1 MEGLVNPQK
10 IETHRGFSR
19 NRDLTGKDG
28 WFNRLTSKMMVCS
41 GKMKGQVLGYNPRW
55 AMGALVQPHVF
66 HSFSIDWDIRIYRKV
81 LMFARN
87 RWNSMCDC
95 NRLCCFG
102 ASFLQTA
109 SMHILMLL
117 ASNFFLRLPT
127 EITFWTKYEPIWT
140 LFLLSHKY
148 EFPHWSI
155 MSSFWGYC
163 LNWLSWFRPC
173 RVCSVHRKRLRSSRP
188 RTGWA
193 PILTE
198 TSGSRSWVSQGRPQ
212 VVAIFL
218 TSSQDHPY

>member
-1 MEGLVNPQK
+1 MG
-10 IETHRGFSR
+10 IY
-19 NRDLTGKDG
+19 
-28 WFNRLTSKMMVCS
+28 
-41 GKMKGQVLGYNPRW
+41 GYIAR
-55 AMGALVQPHVF
+55 
-66 HSFSIDWDIRIYRKV
+66 V

-95 NRLCCFG
+95 NRLRCFG

-109 SMHILMLL
+109 NMHILMLL
-117 ASNFFLRLPT
+117 ASSCVFTLAYRNHLLNQ
-127 EITFWTKYEPIWT
+127 IWT

-155 MSSFWGYC
+155 MRSFWGYC

-212 VVAIFL
+212 VVAIFR
-218 TSSQDHPY
+218 TSSLGGSSQKTMVSRFSYGGVLAFSEGKDGILEANEAKWRPSW

>member
-1 MEGLVNPQK
+1 MG
-10 IETHRGFSR
+10 HGCFSTTSCFSFFFYR
-19 NRDLTGKDG
+19 WGYTDISQGSWCLPEIDG
-28 WFNRLTSKMMVCS
+28 IPCVTAIGCVASVRVSCKPPTCTYWCCLRL
-41 GKMKGQVLGYNPRW
+41 
-55 AMGALVQPHVF
+55 
-66 HSFSIDWDIRIYRKV
+66 I
-81 LMFARN
+81 
-87 RWNSMCDC
+87 
-95 NRLCCFG
+95 
-102 ASFLQTA
+102 
-109 SMHILMLL
+109 
-117 ASNFFLRLPT
+117 FFLRLPT

-155 MSSFWGYC
+155 MSSFWCYC

-218 TSSQDHPY
+218 TSSLGGSSLLSQKTHG